1 MTISAREAHCLLRL
15 VLALKFSPSFGTRL
29 IGMSRLVGATHRS
42 AFMGTLPECEL
53 LPRLRRLFSAR
64 TLKLNRAMSDTESN
78 KDADM
83 ASNPAPCSRLE
94 IEVIEHKRRYITIEV
109 SHDDAE
115 TICRNMLEYNPTSE
129 RIEEAERLIKGAS
142 VVKSETME
150 DSYEV
155 GSVEV
160 LIHDE
165 NAKGDSSAVAD

>member
-1 MTISAREAHCLLRL
+1 
-15 VLALKFSPSFGTRL
+15 
-29 IGMSRLVGATHRS
+29 
-42 AFMGTLPECEL
+42 
-53 LPRLRRLFSAR
+53 
-64 TLKLNRAMSDTESN
+64 MSDTESN